1 MRSSRGRVPGHLR
14 QWRGGD
20 RRLRVTAIR
29 PATRPATLPLDA
41 SKLANLGSA
50 DSVAEFDLGGT
61 RIGARRHPCDR
72 SGKAVSPATVRSGPA
87 PSGHEGHRSESAP
100 TKGPVPGR
108 PPGPGPSTTSA
119 RSTEEEP

>member
-1 MRSSRGRVPGHLR
+1 MRPQWQSSLSG
-14 QWRGGD
+14 
-20 RRLRVTAIR
+20 
-29 PATRPATLPLDA
+29 
-41 SKLANLGSA
+41 NGS
-50 DSVAEFDLGGT
+50 
-61 RIGARRHPCDR
+61 
-72 SGKAVSPATVRSGPA
+72 VRPA